1 MIYSQPVIY
10 ALQALG
16 YLASLP
22 PTSSVKVKEMAST
35 LDIPEHF
42 LGKVLSHLVKR
53 KFVSS
58 AKGPTGG
65 FSLEVDPSRVTLYRI
80 MAALDA
86 LTTLEDK
93 CVMGFKECTPS
104 TPCAFHDNWTR
115 FKDDTVEKA
124 QRLTLVD
131 LSRIVLAK
139 LRPPEA
145 ATPENEI

>member
-1 MIYSQPVIY
+1 MIYSQSIIY

-16 YLASLP
+16 YMASLP
-22 PTSSVKVKEMAST
+22 PTSSVKVKELASA

-53 KFVSS
+53 KFISS
-58 AKGPTGG
+58 TKGPTGG

-93 CVMGFKECTPS
+93 CVMGLKECSAT

-124 QRLTLVD
+124 QRLTLED

-139 LRPPEA
+139 LSPPEEV
-145 ATPENEI
+145 TPGNHI